1 MKKTNND
8 QIERLLEDIALIKAT
23 INRSKPVLYKI
34 LNLGVF
40 RWFLLTVGFSIIG
53 FSLLIFFLTQYYGSY
68 AAIPGTLKYII
79 YAAIAVAGVIQQI
92 WKGRAYSASVK
103 QFDRN
108 LTLGWLLK
116 EFYSNKISLIY
127 VSHVILM
134 IFLSIYFIVR
144 HIPYFIIPTISLIT
158 ALISISYGVILQ
170 IRYTLLVGYWLFI
183 TGIITL
189 IFSFIP
195 APIALSLTFGCG
207 MLILS
212 FSGFLDFRSK
222 KED

>member
-1 MKKTNND
+1 MKKINND
-8 QIERLLEDIALIKAT
+8 QIERLLEDIVLIKAT

-40 RWFLLTVGFSIIG
+40 RWYLLMVGFSIIG
-53 FSLLIFFLTQYYGSY
+53 FSMLIFFLTQYYGSF
-68 AAIPGTLKYII
+68 AAIPNTLKYII
-79 YAAIAVAGVIQQI
+79 YAAIAVDGIILQI
-92 WKGRAYSASVK
+92 WKGKAYSASVR
-103 QFDRN
+103 QFDQN

-134 IFLSIYFIVR
+134 IFLSIFLILR
-144 HIPYFIIPTISLIT
+144 HIPYFIIPTISIIT
-158 ALISISYGVILQ
+158 AMISISYGVILQ
-170 IRYTLLVGYWLFI
+170 IRYTLFVGYWLFI
-183 TGIITL
+183 TGIVTL
-189 IFSFIP
+189 IFSSIP
-195 APIALSLTFGCG
+195 APIALSMTFGCS

-212 FSGFLDFRSK
+212 FSGFLDFKSK